1 MAPTTRITAK
11 STEGPESCSAPG
23 VGVPPPQDGACAPKT
38 SPIAPTLTLQ
48 QVEAMELQT
57 RATQAETA
65 RIQAAAE
72 RLQAETGRQL
82 AQAPALPPADAD
94 SLGEHFP
101 LNVRM
106 ISRELAGVAVEDID
120 DIRTGKFEP
129 WNLIRLHP
137 VRGQR
142 PSEDEGTSNVDISS
156 GQFTVKKKNHS
167 PSEYAS
173 DPLIF
178 LNSFANDIYVY
189 HRPFGREHPDVVIAQ
204 IRFLSF
210 IIEKAQTYVWTKCLD
225 YAMKRFTSVKAS
237 TIHDAEEWLEHPKV
251 WTDSFFTTNHSL
263 PLPSSSQ
270 KRQRSN
276 TAVTPSTT
284 SPNDA
289 TTGSAPSGTAP
300 DVTSVP
306 LLRRKLPGAD
316 VDVGCSLVLRGAL
329 ASDRVE
335 ADKVPGFEL
344 PGADV
349 VDILDGHASKFS
361 RDHTDIEGEV
371 LTE

>member
-1 MAPTTRITAK
+1 
-11 STEGPESCSAPG
+11 
-23 VGVPPPQDGACAPKT
+23 
-38 SPIAPTLTLQ
+38 
-48 QVEAMELQT
+48 MELQT

-65 RIQAAAE
+65 RIHAEAE
-72 RLQAETGRQL
+72 RLQAETGRMAAEADHAQAQARLQL
-82 AQAPALPPADAD
+82 AQGHPAPALPPTDAD

-106 ISRELAGVAVEDID
+106 IARELAGVA
-120 DIRTGKFEP
+120 FEP

-142 PSEDEGTSNVDISS
+142 PSEDEGTSNVDITS
-156 GQFTVKKKNHS
+156 GRFTVKKKNHS

-178 LNSFANDIYVY
+178 LNSFANYIFVY
-189 HRPFGREHPDVVIAQ
+189 HRLFGREHPDVVIAQ

-210 IIEKAQTYVWTKCLD
+210 VIEKAQTYVWTKCLD

-251 WTDSFFTTNHSL
+251 WTDSFFTTGHTL

-276 TAVTPSTT
+276 TAATSSTT
-284 SPNDA
+284 SPRC
-289 TTGSAPSGTAP
+289 
-300 DVTSVP
+300 
-306 LLRRKLPGAD
+306 RRH
-316 VDVGCSLVLRGAL
+316 CRG
-329 ASDRVE
+329 E
-335 ADKVPGFEL
+335 K
-344 PGADV
+344 
-349 VDILDGHASKFS
+349 
-361 RDHTDIEGEV
+361 
-371 LTE
+371 